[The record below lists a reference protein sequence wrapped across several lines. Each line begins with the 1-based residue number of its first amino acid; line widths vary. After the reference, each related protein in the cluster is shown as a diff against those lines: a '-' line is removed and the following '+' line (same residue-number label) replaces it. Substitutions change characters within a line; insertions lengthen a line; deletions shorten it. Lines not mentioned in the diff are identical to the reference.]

1 MKTIRVL
8 FQFVCLHIG
17 ESTLTTMLMI
27 SKFLGFSKTIFNK
40 TWLLSSSSS
49 SSLQNK
55 LSGRWALDYDGG
67 VQGRKVYW
75 ANMDNCGCCSSDNL
89 AVVQKKDDA
98 EDDEHILPYII

>member
-1 MKTIRVL
+1 MY
-8 FQFVCLHIG
+8 VCIIG

-27 SKFLGFSKTIFNK
+27 SKFIGFSKTIFNK
-40 TWLLSSSSS
+40 TLLLSSSS
-49 SSLQNK
+49 SSLQNSM
-55 LSGRWALDYDGG
+55 LSGRWALDYDGGG

-89 AVVQKKDDA
+89 AVVQKKNDA